1 MDRWDLGQA
10 NPLQWICREW
20 VQELGFDETT
30 VNVDGK
36 DDRVGIKNTGIDGL
50 TVWGNR
56 LLTRWYELP
65 SSLIHQRHEGGACA
79 SPPPSPHEAPPFC
92 GRSLTLYGSLRSIL
106 ILHLLVILAQ
116 TWVRVLSAAPSD
128 VLWAT
133 VTQIA
138 LSRGH
143 VYISGVRMLVMGF

>member
-30 VNVDGK
+30 VDVDGE
-36 DDRVGIKNTGIDGL
+36 DERVGIKNTGMDGL
-50 TVWGNR
+50 TVRGNGF
-56 LLTRWYELP
+56 LAQWYELP
-65 SSLIHQRHEGGACA
+65 SGLIHQRHEGGTCA
-79 SPPPSPHEAPPFC
+79 SPPHKAPPSC

-106 ILHLLVILAQ
+106 ILHLLVILAH
-116 TWVRVLSAAPSD
+116 TWVRVPSVTPSD
-128 VLWAT
+128 VLWAA

-138 LSRGH
+138 LFRGH
-143 VYISGVRMLVMGF
+143 VYISGVGMLAMGI

>member
-1 MDRWDLGQA
+1 MDRWNLGQA

-20 VQELGFDETT
+20 VQKLGFDETT
-30 VNVDGK
+30 VDVESE
-36 DDRVGIKNTGIDGL
+36 DDQVGIKNTGMDGL

-56 LLTRWYELP
+56 LLAWWYEL
-65 SSLIHQRHEGGACA
+65 SFGLIHQRHEKGTWA
-79 SPPPSPHEAPPFC
+79 SPPHEAPPSC
-92 GRSLTLYGSLRSIL
+92 GRSLTLYGSLQSIL
-106 ILHLLVILAQ
+106 ILHLLVILAH
-116 TWVRVLSAAPSD
+116 TWVRVPSATPSD

-143 VYISGVRMLVMGF
+143 VYISGVGMLAMGI